1 MFQKKAQRIP
11 VEETHA
17 ATYRVCVYDLPKEI
31 SIKQKL
37 EEAHG
42 GSWNKEVWEG
52 PRDRCG
58 MWKKFPI
65 KERSQESPEKS
76 QESKRDWCTVLI
88 VK

>member
-42 GSWNKEVWEG
+42 GS
-52 PRDRCG
+52 
-58 MWKKFPI
+58 
-65 KERSQESPEKS
+65 
-76 QESKRDWCTVLI
+76 
-88 VK
+88 